1 MRFTVIILVAIVLSG
16 CGGGNMNK
24 GDRYYKSGEYEKAI
38 EAYNEI
44 IASNQSAV
52 SSIYNRGRS
61 YEELGQLDL
70 AEQDFLA
77 VLDTDQKNLSA
88 TLSLAKLYYTK
99 KAYNKAVI
107 FADKALEL
115 NENSAQGHFLSG
127 RAKHQLGYVD
137 SALESYSLAINI
149 NRDFGE
155 AYLYRGALKIHKK
168 QSASACEDIRQAVNL
183 DVPEA
188 KAILKKYCK

>member
-1 MRFTVIILVAIVLSG
+1 MRFLVFMLITFFLTG
-16 CGGGNMNK
+16 CGGETSSS
-24 GDRYYKSGEYEKAI
+24 GDRLYGKGEFEQAI
-38 EAYNEI
+38 EEYTKALETNP
-44 IASNQSAV
+44 SA
-52 SSIYNRGRS
+52 INHLYNRGRA
-61 YEELGQLDL
+61 YEEIGKLDL
-70 AEQDFLA
+70 AEQDFLQ
-77 VLDTDQKNLSA
+77 VLSLDNQNLNANLS
-88 TLSLAKLYYTK
+88 LSKLYYSK

-115 NENSAQGHFLSG
+115 NENSAQGHFLVA

-137 SALESYSLAINI
+137 SAMESYTLAINI
-149 NRDFGE
+149 NAEYGE

-168 QSASACEDIRQAVNL
+168 QSKSACDDIRRAVNL